1 MLWCIGKFI
10 RKRKLSDLG
19 FDNFF
24 CFGIIMIEDRR
35 GVVMK
40 IRKSIFILMALV
52 GVLVLPS
59 GVRAADLKLTYNE
72 NWNKCINNTLVLP
85 SYDNDGNI
93 DGNLVVYNSKQLK
106 RDSSSSSLN
115 VAKLDLNNKI
125 VYKDKKFEASNVD
138 VSGIDS
144 SNTEGYVVKGKSDIL
159 ITVYDDDGNIAFKK

>member
-40 IRKSIFILMALV
+40 MRRYIFILMALV
-52 GVLVLPS
+52 GILVFPN
-59 GVRAADLKLTYNE
+59 GVMAADLKLTYNE
-72 NWNKCINNTLVLP
+72 DWNKCINNTLVLP

-93 DGNLVVYNSKQLK
+93 DGNLVVYNRK
-106 RDSSSSSLN
+106 RESSSSSLN

-144 SNTEGYVVKGKSDIL
+144 SNTEGYVVKESQI
-159 ITVYDDDGNIAFKK
+159 F